1 MKRLNW
7 FIIKSFLGP
16 LVATFFICMFILLM
30 QFLWMYIDDIV
41 GKGLDSSVI
50 AELLFYMCLRLVPMA
65 LPLAVLLASIMTF
78 GNLGEN
84 YELIACKA
92 SGISLLK
99 VMRPLIV
106 LVVIITAFAFVFS
119 NNIVPIAELKG
130 GVLLH
135 DIKKT
140 KPEMIFKE
148 GVFTKLQN
156 FSIKVDKIDKE
167 TGMMY
172 DIIVYNHQGRVS
184 NNNDITV
191 ADSGRIMMDA
201 HSGNT
206 QFIFYSGSMYKEDD
220 DMNRDKLN
228 EPYTRIHFGEQMM
241 RMHSKGDEFERSDEG
256 IFSNGY
262 RMLNVIQLDNKKDTL
277 IRQLYTSESSF
288 ARRRLAY
295 DYTLVKDK
303 IIKDT
308 LKKDTT
314 QYNVIKVD
322 SLILA
327 SNINHKSIISE
338 RALKKARQ
346 VSSQIMQS
354 KNEFDQRA
362 ERIRR
367 FQIEWHR
374 KFAMSLSCLIF
385 FFVGAPLGGII
396 RKGGL
401 GMPVVVSIVFYILY
415 YIISMTG
422 ERSAREGVFS
432 PAEGMWL
439 SSFIIVPLAI
449 VLTWQAVT
457 DAKILNSDLY
467 VNFFRRFGLYKEKVI
482 KRVSIKNI
490 DSIK

>member
-16 LVATFFICMFILLM
+16 LIATFFICMFILLM

-41 GKGLDSSVI
+41 GKGLDYSVI

-106 LVVIITAFAFVFS
+106 LVVFITGFAFVFS
-119 NNIVPIAELKG
+119 NNIVPIAALKG

-135 DIKKT
+135 DIKNT
-140 KPEMIFKE
+140 KPEMIIKE
-148 GVFTKLQN
+148 GVFTELQDFN
-156 FSIKVDKIDKE
+156 IKVDKIDKE

-172 DIIVYNHQGRVS
+172 DIIVYNHRDKRAG
-184 NNNDITV
+184 NNEVTV
-191 ADSGRIMMDA
+191 ADSGRIIVDLQ
-201 HSGNT
+201 SKNT
-206 QFIFYSGSMYKEDD
+206 QFIFYSGSLYKEKNAR
-220 DMNRDKLN
+220 NRDKLN
-228 EPYTRIHFGEQMM
+228 KPYTRIHFAEQ
-241 RMHSKGDEFERSDEG
+241 RMSIRSKGDGFKRSDED
-256 IFSNGY
+256 IFSNSYG
-262 RMLNVIQLDNKKDTL
+262 MLNVVQLDKQRDSLLSKLDF
-277 IRQLYTSESSF
+277 SEESF
-288 ARRRLAY
+288 AKRRLAY
-295 DYTLVKDK
+295 DYHLLKSDNTLDT
-303 IIKDT
+303 IKKT
-308 LKKDTT
+308 KSFEVL
-314 QYNVIKVD
+314 NVD
-322 SLILA
+322 SLILK
-327 SNINHKSIISE
+327 SSINDQSRIIE

-346 VSSQIMQS
+346 VSTQIMNS
-354 KNEFDQRA
+354 KGEFNQRA

-367 FQIEWHR
+367 FEIEWHR
-374 KFAMSLSCLIF
+374 KFVMSLACLIF
-385 FFVGAPLGGII
+385 FFIGAPLGGII

-422 ERSAREGVFS
+422 ERSAREGVFTS
-432 PAEGMWL
+432 AEGMWM
-439 SSFIIVPLAI
+439 STFIIIPLALL
-449 VLTWQAVT
+449 LTWQAVT
-457 DAKILNSDLY
+457 DAKILSSEMY
-467 VNFFRRFGLYKEKVI
+467 INFFRRFGLYKEKVV
-482 KRVSIKNI
+482 KKDSIENI